1 MSTLIICLPLAAPGV
16 TTSYDYAITPDGRT
30 LADHASVP
38 MALLPAP
45 AKGGDVVAVVPASLL
60 SWHAVDL
67 PKGVGA
73 GSPRLRVVLENLLED
88 RLLDD
93 PVHLH
98 LALAPGA
105 SAAGPAWVAVC
116 DKAWLRGHLQ
126 ALEAAQRPITRVVPE
141 FAPEVGPLH
150 VHAVGD
156 ADQPQLVVTGLAIGG
171 VLRIPFNAT
180 AMALLPADNP
190 DEALMTFAEPAVA
203 ELAEQLLQ
211 RKVTLLTRSE
221 RWLDATRS
229 PWNLAQFDLANS
241 GRARTVK
248 RLSGV
253 VSGFLQAPAWRPVRW
268 GIGILLGA
276 QLVGLNAWAWK
287 EQSVFLAR
295 RAATERV
302 LTQTFPQV
310 RLIVD
315 APVQMEREVAAL
327 RQATGATSGRDLE
340 AMLAVLGTAAPTDRS
355 ASAIDFSAGEVK
367 VKGLQLSA
375 PEASSLSVQLKGQ
388 GYVARQEGDALSIK
402 QDAASNN
409 NNNNNN
415 NNNSN
420 NRPDGTP

>member
-1 MSTLIICLPLAAPGV
+1 MSTLIICLPLAASGA
-16 TTSYDYAITPDGRT
+16 TTSYGYAITPDGRT
-30 LADHASVP
+30 LASHASMP
-38 MALLPAP
+38 LALLPAP
-45 AKGGDVVAVVPASLL
+45 SKGGDVVAVVPASLL

-67 PKGVGA
+67 PKGVGM

-93 PVHLH
+93 PVNLH

-126 ALEAAQRPITRVVPE
+126 ALEAAQRHITRVVPE

-150 VHAVGD
+150 VHVVGD
-156 ADQPQLVVTGLAIGG
+156 ADQPQLVATGLAIGG
-171 VLRIPFNAT
+171 VLRIPFSAT
-180 AMALLPADNP
+180 AMALLPAGNP
-190 DEALMTFAEPAVA
+190 DEALVTFAEPAVA

-229 PWNLAQFDLANS
+229 PWDLAQFDLANS

-253 VSGFLQAPAWRPVRW
+253 VSGLLQAPGWRPARL
-268 GIGILLGA
+268 GIGVLLGA
-276 QLVGLNAWAWK
+276 QLVGINAWALK
-287 EQSVFLAR
+287 EQSVFQTK
-295 RAATERV
+295 RAATESL

-310 RLIVD
+310 RLVVD
-315 APVQMEREVAAL
+315 APLQMEREVAAL
-327 RQATGATSGRDLE
+327 RQATGAASGRDLE
-340 AMLAVLGTAAPTDRS
+340 AMLAALGTAAPADRS
-355 ASAIDFSAGEVK
+355 VSAIDFLAGEVK

-375 PEASSLSVQLKGQ
+375 PEASSLSAQLKGQ
-388 GYVARQEGDALSIK
+388 GYVARQEGDALIIK
-402 QDAASNN
+402 PDAASNN
-409 NNNNNN
+409 N
-415 NNNSN
+415 
-420 NRPDGTP
+420 RPDGAP